1 MRLKF
6 SSIGIYLLFFL
17 FLLPGLSPAQDLGKI
32 TIAVF
37 PFEINGPEDV
47 SYLKESLPKLLKERL
62 EAQGFQTV
70 ELDKVQKVLEEEQVE
85 YLDLST
91 VKNLSLLLDAN
102 LGLYG
107 SFSQV
112 GESISLDT
120 RLVEAYGLKPAKALF
135 VVKKGLINL
144 LPAVDELVA
153 KIKLEV
159 LKKEQIAEIEVKG
172 NKILDKETILLRLKT
187 KKGDIFDP
195 KTINEDLKNLYDLGY
210 FQDIRFGLAD
220 VPEGKKLIIE
230 VKEKPLIQ
238 AISVEGAKEIDA
250 DDILEAISSKKGSIL
265 NLKIVSEDLDKIRE
279 LYRKKGF
286 YQAKVS
292 YKLEGD
298 GQKAARLVFVI
309 DEGKKLYI
317 KKITIEGAKQLDPDD
332 IKDELAL
339 QERGIFSWLTGTGIL
354 KEEYLE
360 RDAAFIEAYYGNRG
374 FIEVKVGKPEV
385 KFKEDGIYIIFKVH
399 EGERYRVGKVS
410 IEEEGLFPLDTLY
423 GLIKMD
429 DLARDKEY
437 FDRSVLR
444 DDSQKLA
451 DFYTNYGYAYAECD
465 VDLNPNPK
473 EKVVDVSYIPKK
485 GEKVYI
491 RRLLIEGNTYTR
503 DNVIRR
509 EMRLVDGDLFSG
521 QKLKRSNVRL
531 NKLDYFETVDI
542 QTVPASTPSEMDL
555 VVKVKEKP
563 TGMIS
568 AGAGYSSLDKVF
580 FTARIQKRNL
590 FGKGYA
596 IGLTGTFSGRRT
608 SYTGYFWNP
617 RYNDSKLGVGFSAYR
632 SSEEYF
638 DFDKTSTG
646 GKLNFAYP
654 LGEYTALSWSYRLEQ
669 YTISNVDEDADEDI
683 KDMEGDNWA
692 STLYASIS
700 RDTTD
705 RLLNPTRGTKNT
717 LSLEYSGGVIGGDD
731 NFIKTIYDF
740 SYYKPLWWEHIFH
753 WHFRL
758 GYVTKNGEE
767 EIPTFERF
775 YLGGI
780 DSVRGYPGR
789 EIAPKYDNGDY
800 KGGNKEFFTNVEY
813 LFPLYKEMGILGLV
827 FFDAGNTWDESE
839 SMDTDLYKSVGTG
852 IRWYSPLGPL
862 RLEFGYALDELDGE
876 RPKKLEFS
884 VGQFY

>member
-1 MRLKF
+1 MNLK
-6 SSIGIYLLFFL
+6 SKNWLLSLILLFL
-17 FLLPGLSPAQDLGKI
+17 FPVSLFAQNLSKI

-37 PFEINGPEDV
+37 PFEINGPEELA
-47 SYLKESLPKLLKERL
+47 YLKESLPKLLKERL
-62 EAQGFQTV
+62 EKQGFQTV
-70 ELDKVQKVLEEEQVE
+70 DLEKVKKLLDQEQVE
-85 YLDLST
+85 YLDLAT
-91 VKNLSLLLDAN
+91 VKDLSLLLDAN

-112 GESISLDT
+112 GDTISLDT

-135 VVKKGLINL
+135 VVKEGIINL
-144 LPAVDELVA
+144 LPAIDELVS

-159 LKKEQIAEIEVKG
+159 LKKEQIAEIEIQG
-172 NKILDKETILLRLKT
+172 NKILDKEVILLRLKT

-195 KTINEDLKNLYDLGY
+195 KVINEDLKNLYSLGY
-210 FQDIRFGLAD
+210 FQDIKFSLQD
-220 VPEGKKLIIE
+220 VPDGKKLIIQ

-238 AISVEGAKEIDA
+238 AISVEGAKEIDS
-250 DDILEAISSKKGSIL
+250 DDILETISSKKGSIL
-265 NLKIVSEDLDKIRE
+265 NLKIVSEDLDKIKE
-279 LYRKKGF
+279 LYRKKG
-286 YQAKVS
+286 YYNAKVS
-292 YKLEGD
+292 YKLEESPD
-298 GQKAARLVFVI
+298 KKTARLIFVI
-309 DEGKKLYI
+309 NEGKKLYI

-374 FIEVKVGKPEV
+374 FIEAKVGKPEV
-385 KFKEDGIYIIFKVH
+385 KIKDDGIYITFKVI
-399 EGERYRVGKVS
+399 EGERYQVGKVDIVS
-410 IEEEGLFPLDTLY
+410 DDLFPKETLY
-423 GLIKMD
+423 NLIKMD
-429 DLARDKEY
+429 ELAKDKKY
-437 FDRSVLR
+437 FERSVLR
-444 DDSQKLA
+444 EDTQKLA
-451 DFYTNYGYAYAECD
+451 DFYTNYGYAFAECD
-465 VDLNPNPK
+465 VDLKTHPK
-473 EKVVDVSYIPKK
+473 EKLVDVTYTLKK

-521 QKLKRSNVRL
+521 QKLKRSNIRL
-531 NKLDYFETVDI
+531 NKLDYFESVDI
-542 QTVPASTPSEMDL
+542 QTVPTNTSSEMDL

-590 FGKGYA
+590 FGKGYT
-596 IGLTGTFSGRRT
+596 IGLSGTFSGRST
-608 SYTGYFWNP
+608 SYTAYFWNP

-632 SSEEYF
+632 SSEEFF

-646 GKLNFAYP
+646 GKINFAYP
-654 LGEYTALSWSYRLEQ
+654 LGEYTTLSWSYRLEQ
-669 YTISNVDEDADEDI
+669 YTISNVDDDADEDI

-692 STLYASIS
+692 SSLFTSIS

-705 RLLNPTRGTKNT
+705 RLLNPTKGTKNT
-717 LSLEYSGGVIGGDD
+717 LSLEYSGGLIGGDD
-731 NFIKTIYDF
+731 NFIKTLYDF
-740 SYYKPLWWEHIFH
+740 SYYRPLWWEHVFH

-758 GYVTKNGEE
+758 GYLTKNGAEE
-767 EIPTFERF
+767 VPTFERF

-789 EIAPKYDNGDY
+789 KIAPKYDNGDY
-800 KGGNKEFFTNVEY
+800 KGGNKEFFTNIEY

-827 FFDAGNTWDESE
+827 FFDAGNTWDEDDN
-839 SMDTDLYKSVGTG
+839 MDTDLYKSVGVG